1 MKFKKFFYKKVNST
15 NDLAVRKIKS
25 GYTKGLI
32 VTEYQ
37 KKGRGQFGRKWISF
51 KGNLFVSIF
60 FEIKKD
66 ISIKKMTEI
75 NCKII
80 KKILFKYIKRK
91 ITINYPNDLL
101 INKKKFCGILQE
113 TKFNKDLKFM
123 IVGIGINLIKN
134 PEIKKYQTTNILFET
149 GIKIKKLKL
158 IKSIENNYS
167 NKLKLFA

>member
-51 KGNLFVSIF
+51 KGNLFASIF

-80 KKILFKYIKRK
+80 KKILFKYIK
-91 ITINYPNDLL
+91 
-101 INKKKFCGILQE
+101 KK
-113 TKFNKDLKFM
+113 
-123 IVGIGINLIKN
+123 
-134 PEIKKYQTTNILFET
+134 
-149 GIKIKKLKL
+149 
-158 IKSIENNYS
+158 
-167 NKLKLFA
+167 

>member
-51 KGNLFVSIF
+51 KGNLFASIF

-80 KKILFKYIKRK
+80 KKILFKYIKKK

-113 TKFNKDLKFM
+113 IIFNKDLKFL

-167 NKLKLFA
+167 SKLKLFA

>member
-51 KGNLFVSIF
+51 KGNLFASIF

-80 KKILFKYIKRK
+80 KKILFKYIKKK
-91 ITINYPNDLL
+91 ITINYPNDLM

-113 TKFNKDLKFM
+113 TTFNKDLKFL

-167 NKLKLFA
+167 SKLKLFA